1 MRLQIR
7 ALLVLLTISS
17 TTVAAN
23 FSVSGLN
30 GSGCENLSGSRA
42 CVTMLLAGDIEEGDA
57 ARLVDF
63 IEATSNVLSSSLKQ
77 PVRVGQIYLHSNG
90 GNLIEAMRIGRVIR
104 NNLISVQITHD
115 SVCYSACV
123 IAHLGGVV
131 RIPVGPMGIHSFY
144 SSEFVGSENF
154 ASSSKK
160 YNEIA
165 ELVGAY
171 MREMRVPTSLLDEM
185 MKVSHKSV
193 KILDFEEMKR
203 FGVIGQDP
211 VYLQAK
217 GEKP

>member
-1 MRLQIR
+1 MGFMQIR

-17 TTVAAN
+17 TSVAAN

-30 GSGCENLSGSRA
+30 GSGCENFIGSRA

-63 IEATSNVLSSSLKQ
+63 IDATSNVLSPSLKQ

-104 NNLISVQITHD
+104 NNLMSVQVTPHD
-115 SVCYSACV
+115 SVCYSACI

-131 RIPVGPMGIHSFY
+131 RSPVGPMGIHSFY

-165 ELVGAY
+165 ELVG
-171 MREMRVPTSLLDEM
+171 PT
-185 MKVSHKSV
+185 
-193 KILDFEEMKR
+193 
-203 FGVIGQDP
+203 
-211 VYLQAK
+211 
-217 GEKP
+217 

>member
-77 PVRVGQIYLHSNG
+77 PVRVGQIYPLFLG
-90 GNLIEAMRIGRVIR
+90 FQEGNLMI
-104 NNLISVQITHD
+104 L
-115 SVCYSACV
+115 
-123 IAHLGGVV
+123 HLRTGG
-131 RIPVGPMGIHSFY
+131 Y
-144 SSEFVGSENF
+144 
-154 ASSSKK
+154 
-160 YNEIA
+160 
-165 ELVGAY
+165 
-171 MREMRVPTSLLDEM
+171 
-185 MKVSHKSV
+185 
-193 KILDFEEMKR
+193 
-203 FGVIGQDP
+203 
-211 VYLQAK
+211 
-217 GEKP
+217 